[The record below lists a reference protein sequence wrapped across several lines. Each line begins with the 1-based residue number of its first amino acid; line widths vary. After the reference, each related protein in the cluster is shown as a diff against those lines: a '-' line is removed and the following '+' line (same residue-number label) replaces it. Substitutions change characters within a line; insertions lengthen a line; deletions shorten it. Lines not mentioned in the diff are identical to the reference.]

1 MEEIVE
7 ASKPCSEEV
16 CSKRRAYRSQPRY
29 KNIVH
34 LWEFLLEL
42 LAKESCSSLITWVR
56 KERGEFQLKNPEEV
70 ARRWGLVKG
79 KVGMNYAKL
88 SRALRYYYQQE
99 IIKKVPGQRLV
110 YKFNKLPY
118 KYKLGMRESLYNPEK
133 FSNKFD
139 ECSVTDNKPAP
150 RNTLAIP
157 ATCSAFTPTH
167 PSLGRRYS
175 VPFRPMPP
183 CSFLWYPRYS
193 FSRPQ
198 GNSSKRR
205 IVYGSSLSMTSF
217 PLQTK
222 AVPPVYPVY
231 VRCNKFLPKSI
242 PVSVIVERANESMY
256 SEPRFSSEDF
266 NLAIQ

>member
-99 IIKKVPGQRLV
+99 IIKKVS
-110 YKFNKLPY
+110 
-118 KYKLGMRESLYNPEK
+118 SLMCIVELNQ
-133 FSNKFD
+133 S
-139 ECSVTDNKPAP
+139 P
-150 RNTLAIP
+150 RNSILKTIC
-157 ATCSAFTPTH
+157 CSALCQDCRQWCF
-167 PSLGRRYS
+167 
-175 VPFRPMPP
+175 
-183 CSFLWYPRYS
+183 SFECLDHWNGIS
-193 FSRPQ
+193 
-198 GNSSKRR
+198 
-205 IVYGSSLSMTSF
+205 
-217 PLQTK
+217 
-222 AVPPVYPVY
+222 
-231 VRCNKFLPKSI
+231 
-242 PVSVIVERANESMY
+242 
-256 SEPRFSSEDF
+256 
-266 NLAIQ
+266 